1 MAILRKIKD
10 LMNNDR
16 NNIKLLK
23 KSDLFD
29 EEYYLN
35 ENPNIKMSAV
45 KHYYYY
51 GYKEGKSPSYKF
63 SNDFYLNTHKD
74 VQASGMNPLIHYL
87 RYGKSENRKIQ
98 KDNGTSV
105 EGLYYKFF
113 NYYYSINIY
122 LKENKN
128 NILNLFFDHIDKNI
142 EEYLNII
149 VYAINYCSKYNY
161 KLRIVYGNS
170 ELDYLKKI
178 LNENDIKTSDIDF
191 LYLKKDNYL
200 FVSSNDKF
208 ICTSYKCVLGLLN
221 SNILKNSIYYYIME
235 NGKTLKEK
243 YWISKASHNPN
254 VICLSDKDVNLNK
267 YTIDLE
273 WKSDVISNEIYFQA
287 DDFLMLGI
295 IWFNNALNQKIIN
308 NFKFNIIYN
317 KRISFHFDQDVETKC
332 ENKFIVFDKD
342 EIFKIS
348 SRNIE
353 NVNIMGYLRKE
364 VSNIKI
370 YNLDNYEILNGKH
383 EYQIYIDD
391 EYLNFIKEIKKIGE

>member
-1 MAILRKIKD
+1 
-10 LMNNDR
+10 MNNDR
-16 NNIKLLK
+16 NNIKLLR

-35 ENPNIKMSAV
+35 QNPDIKMSAV

-63 SNDFYLNTHKD
+63 SNDFYLNTYKD

-113 NYYYSINIY
+113 NYSYSINLY
-122 LKENKN
+122 LKESKN
-128 NILNLFFDHIDKNI
+128 NFLNLFFDHIDKDVKK
-142 EEYLNII
+142 YLNII
-149 VYAINYCSKYNY
+149 LYAIKFCSEYNY

-178 LNENDIKTSDIDF
+178 LVDNNIKISNIEF
-191 LYLKKDNYL
+191 LYLKEDNYL
-200 FVSSNDKF
+200 FVASNDKF
-208 ICTSYKCVLGLLN
+208 ICTSYKCTLALLN
-221 SNILKNSIYYYIME
+221 SKLLKNNIYYYIIE
-235 NGKTLKEK
+235 DGRTIKEK
-243 YWISKASHNPN
+243 YWISKVCYNPN
-254 VICLSDKDVNLNK
+254 VICISDKNININK
-267 YTIDLE
+267 YYIDLE
-273 WKSDVISNEIYFQA
+273 WKSDVIGDEVFFQT
-287 DDFLMLGI
+287 DDFLLLGI
-295 IWFNNALNQKIIN
+295 IWFNNAINQKIISDL
-308 NFKFNIIYN
+308 KFNIIYN

-332 ENKFIVFDKD
+332 KNKFIVFDKD

-348 SRNIE
+348 SRNVE

-364 VSNIKI
+364 KSDIKI
-370 YNLDNYEILNGKH
+370 YSLENCDILNKEC
-383 EYQIYIDD
+383 EYNIYIDD
-391 EYLNFIKEIKKIGE
+391 DYLKFVKEIKKIGE